1 MEKMHKGFM
10 TAIVLVMMVVAS
22 MLLLVLYQG
31 VANYRENAMST
42 LSSTQN
48 DTDSVNMMN
57 IGVGFLKPKS
67 LGILG
72 IPLLYND
79 SVPTWFDDF
88 KGKLNQNW
96 QNYIT
101 TYVSTT
107 KACKIYDWSSTG
119 GQDSGLIKSES
130 SATDLYNQITSY
142 ITSRTPYQ
150 VALYAF
156 PMKQSGSTTVFLFS
170 MVKRQYKSSN
180 GQSKYVTTYTYCI
193 VGPKLFNQY
202 VYFTN
207 KEIGSDGKPIYFKA
221 GELIDGPM
229 RSNDYVYINNTGG
242 KPTFNG
248 TVEFKGIKDK
258 NQNTVAENKY
268 PNYATMKGNPPYRIL
283 SDTDA
288 ANLDFSSIATEYQ
301 TNLQS
306 MVTSYSNLQTP
317 PVTPTGIKFDFDND
331 ITLSFNHGT
340 GTSNYDLR
348 IYEGS
353 NIANSTVRYTINWK
367 PSGAPNATVKKETYT
382 KQKDGKWVWKKDF
395 QVDTLFNGVI
405 YAKKNIIIDNDSTYL
420 SKYYGN
426 YTLYSE
432 GDIKVKD
439 RLIPYD
445 TYTNYFT
452 SQETQYAGTKLST
465 STINDIKDYVSANE
479 KSSLNLVAKNNVI
492 VSETSGTKPY
502 NMKLFASIYAF
513 NGSFKVEDYDHDKS
527 AGQLLVF
534 GSIMQ
539 NVRGPVGTFDP
550 STGKTQTGY
559 YKTYVYDERLIT
571 AAYQPAGTPAK
582 DSSAKIRVLGV
593 VKSNN

>member
-1 MEKMHKGFM
+1 MENMRKGFM

-31 VANYRENAMST
+31 VANYRENAMYT
-42 LSSTQN
+42 LSSIQN
-48 DTDSVNMMN
+48 DADSVNMMN

-72 IPLLYND
+72 IPLIYND
-79 SVPTWFDDF
+79 NVPTWFNDF
-88 KGKLNQNW
+88 TGKLNQDW

-119 GQDSGLIKSES
+119 GQDSGFIKSES

-142 ITSRTPYQ
+142 ITSRNPYQ

-156 PMKQSGSTTVFLFS
+156 PMKQSGSTTVFLIS
-170 MVKRQYKSSN
+170 MVKRQYRTPN
-180 GQSKYVTTYTYCI
+180 NQYKYVTTYTYCL
-193 VGPKLFNQY
+193 VGPKLLNQY

-207 KEIGSDGKPIYFKA
+207 IEKQVGQNPIYFKA

-248 TVEFKGIKDK
+248 TLESKGIKDN
-258 NQNTVAENKY
+258 NQNTVAENNY

-288 ANLDFSSIATEYQ
+288 AKLDFGSISTEYQ
-301 TNLQS
+301 NNLQS
-306 MVTSYSNLQTP
+306 LIRSYSNLQTSP
-317 PVTPTGIKFDFDND
+317 ATPTGIKFDSD

-340 GTSNYDLR
+340 GTSDYDLQ
-348 IYEGS
+348 IYQDQ
-353 NIANSTVRYTINWK
+353 NTRYKIKWK
-367 PSGAPNATVKKETYT
+367 PSGPPNATVVKET
-382 KQKDGKWVWKKDF
+382 KSGNNWSQSF
-395 QVDTLFNGVI
+395 SVDTLFNGVI
-405 YAKKNIIIDNDSTYL
+405 YSTGNITIDGDSTYL

-432 GDIKVKD
+432 KSIYIKD

-452 SQETQYAGTKLST
+452 NQETQYSGTEISP
-465 STINDIKDYVSANE
+465 STINNIKDYVSANE
-479 KSSLNLVAKNNVI
+479 KSSLNLVAKSNVI
-492 VSETSGTKPY
+492 VSEPVVQLFWPFEYYIKLY
-502 NMKLFASIYAF
+502 NMKIFASIYAF
-513 NGSFKVEDYDHDKS
+513 NGSFEVEGYDSDNP

-539 NVRGPVGTFDP
+539 NIRGPVGTFNS

-582 DSSAKIRVLGV
+582 DSSAKIQVLGV

>member
-1 MEKMHKGFM
+1 MENMRKGFM

-22 MLLLVLYQG
+22 MTLLVLYQG

-42 LSSTQN
+42 LSSIQN
-48 DTDSVNMMN
+48 DADSVNIMN
-57 IGVGFLKPKS
+57 IGIGFLKPKS

-79 SVPTWFDDF
+79 NVPTWFNDF
-88 KGKLNQNW
+88 KSKLNQDW

-130 SATDLYNQITSY
+130 SAIALFNEITSY
-142 ITSRTPYQ
+142 ITSRNPYQ

-156 PMKQSGSTTVFLFS
+156 PMKQSGSTTVFLIS
-170 MVKRQYKSSN
+170 MVKRQYRTPN
-180 GQSKYVTTYTYCI
+180 NQYKYVTTYTYCL
-193 VGPKLFNQY
+193 VGPKLLNQY

-207 KEIGSDGKPIYFKA
+207 KETGSDDKPIYFTG

-229 RSNDYVYINNTGG
+229 RSNDYIYIDNTNGN
-242 KPTFNG
+242 PTFNG

-288 ANLDFSSIATEYQ
+288 SKLDFNSIASEYQ
-301 TNLQS
+301 TNLQN
-306 MVTSYSNLQTP
+306 MVKPYSDLQTSP
-317 PVTPTGIKFDFDND
+317 ATPTGIQFTKD
-331 ITLSFNHGT
+331 ITLSFNHDT
-340 GTSNYDLR
+340 GSDYDLL

-353 NIANSTVRYTINWK
+353 DVDKSKIRYKIKWK
-367 PSGAPNATVKKETYT
+367 PSGPPNATVVKETES
-382 KQKDGKWVWKKDF
+382 GGSWSPSAP
-395 QVDTLFNGVI
+395 VDTLFNGVV
-405 YAKKNIIIDNDSTYL
+405 YSTGNINIDSNNSTYL
-420 SKYYGN
+420 SEYYGN

-432 GDIKVKD
+432 ADIKIKD

-445 TYTNYFT
+445 TYNKYFKND
-452 SQETQYAGTKLST
+452 QAKPLS
-465 STINDIKDYVSANE
+465 SSDIESIKKYVSANE

-492 VSETSGTKPY
+492 VSEPVVQSFLFFEYYTKLD

-513 NGSFKVEDYDHDKS
+513 NGSFEVADYDSDDP

-539 NVRGPVGTFDP
+539 NIRGPVGTFD
-550 STGKTQTGY
+550 SSGKTQTGY

>member
-1 MEKMHKGFM
+1 MENMRKGFM

-42 LSSTQN
+42 LSSIQN
-48 DTDSVNMMN
+48 DADSVNIMN
-57 IGVGFLKPKS
+57 IGVGFLKPKF

-79 SVPTWFDDF
+79 NVPTWFNDF
-88 KGKLNQNW
+88 KSKLSQDW

-119 GQDSGLIKSES
+119 GQDSGLIRLENANQFLSE
-130 SATDLYNQITSY
+130 ITSY
-142 ITSRTPYQ
+142 IDQRKPYQ
-150 VALYAF
+150 ISLYAF
-156 PMKQSGSTTVFLFS
+156 PMKQSGSTTVFLIS
-170 MVKRQYKSSN
+170 MVKRQYRAPN
-180 GQSKYVTTYTYCI
+180 NQYKYVTTYTYCL
-193 VGPKLFNQY
+193 VGPKLLNQY

-207 KEIGSDGKPIYFKA
+207 KETGSDDKPIYFTG

-229 RSNDYVYINNTGG
+229 RSNDYIYIDNTNGN
-242 KPTFNG
+242 PTFNG

-288 ANLDFSSIATEYQ
+288 SKLDFNSIASEYQ
-301 TNLQS
+301 TNLQN
-306 MVTSYSNLQTP
+306 MVKPYSDLQTSP
-317 PVTPTGIKFDFDND
+317 ATATGIKFGSD
-331 ITLSFNHGT
+331 ITLSFNHDT
-340 GTSNYDLR
+340 GSDYDLL

-353 NIANSTVRYTINWK
+353 DVDKSKVRYKIKWK
-367 PSGAPNATVKKETYT
+367 PSGPPNATVIKET
-382 KQKDGKWVWKKDF
+382 KSGSSWSPSAP
-395 QVDTLFNGVI
+395 VDTLFNGVV
-405 YAKKNIIIDNDSTYL
+405 YSTGNITIDSNNSKYL

-432 GDIKVKD
+432 ADIKIKD

-445 TYTNYFT
+445 TYNKYFKND
-452 SQETQYAGTKLST
+452 QAKPLS
-465 STINDIKDYVSANE
+465 SSDIESIKKYVSANE

-492 VSETSGTKPY
+492 VSEPVVQSFLFIEYYTKLD

-513 NGSFKVEDYDHDKS
+513 NGSFKVADYNNDNP

-539 NVRGPVGTFDP
+539 NIRGPVGTFD
-550 STGKTQTGY
+550 SSGKTQTGY